1 LFFNRYL
8 TEGLKPKVLQ
18 SAGTNAKE
26 KKLQGPMSKLS
37 ESAATKHT
45 FKPSIYLLDMNCDMF
60 NDTSLTI
67 KY

>member
-1 LFFNRYL
+1 
-8 TEGLKPKVLQ
+8 
-18 SAGTNAKE
+18 
-26 KKLQGPMSKLS
+26 MSKLS